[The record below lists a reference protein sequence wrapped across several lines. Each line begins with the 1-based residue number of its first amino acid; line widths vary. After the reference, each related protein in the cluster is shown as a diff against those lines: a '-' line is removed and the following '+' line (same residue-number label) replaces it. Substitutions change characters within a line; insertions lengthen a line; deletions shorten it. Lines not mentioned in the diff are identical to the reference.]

1 MRDRGKEGKGE
12 EERGRRGKEKR
23 GWGEEER
30 QGAERKMANRKRG
43 IGAGNKGFCERER
56 VRD

>member
-12 EERGRRGKEKR
+12 DERGRRGKEKK

-30 QGAERKMANRKRG
+30 QGAERRCTKSVGLM
-43 IGAGNKGFCERER
+43 
-56 VRD
+56 V